1 MNQKPD
7 SGWDNPAPIEP
18 MEHPSHGKLNQ
29 GDQLK
34 EQLNECKE
42 EKDELLMEL
51 VTKCA
56 VCEIVGT
63 LSKDK
68 ATIMSKLNQVTRE
81 VTLLEDENKKLKQEI
96 RDITDKLII
105 NQLRNETPK

>member
-1 MNQKPD
+1 MNPKPD

-18 MEHPSHGKLNQ
+18 MEHPPYKNANQ
-29 GDQLK
+29 DDQPKDLL
-34 EQLNECKE
+34 QECKQ

-68 ATIMSKLNQVTRE
+68 ATLMSKLNQVTRVLSLVE
-81 VTLLEDENKKLKQEI
+81 EENKHLKQAFRDLKDELTISRLSNEI
-96 RDITDKLII
+96 QK
-105 NQLRNETPK
+105 

>member
-1 MNQKPD
+1 MNPKPD

-18 MEHPSHGKLNQ
+18 MERPSH
-29 GDQLK
+29 DQPKDLL
-34 EQLNECKE
+34 QECKE

-68 ATIMSKLNQVTRE
+68 ATLMSKLNQITRE
-81 VTLLEDENKKLKQEI
+81 VSLLDDENKKLKLE
-96 RDITDKLII
+96 RSALAAKALWTDE
-105 NQLRNETPK
+105 R

>member
-1 MNQKPD
+1 MNPKPD

-18 MEHPSHGKLNQ
+18 MEHSSHKNVNQ
-29 GDQLK
+29 DDQPKDLL
-34 EQLNECKE
+34 QECKE

-81 VTLLEDENKKLKQEI
+81 VVLLEDDNKNLKQAF
-96 RDITDKLII
+96 RDLKDELII
-105 NQLRNETPK
+105 NQLSNETQK